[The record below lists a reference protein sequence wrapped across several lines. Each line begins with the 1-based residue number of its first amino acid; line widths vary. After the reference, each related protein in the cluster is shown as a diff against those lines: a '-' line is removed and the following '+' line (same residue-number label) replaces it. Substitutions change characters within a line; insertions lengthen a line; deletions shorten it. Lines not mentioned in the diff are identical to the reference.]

1 MQNKGITLSHYLVFL
16 QIHKPLLKI
25 YDEDIIHTASGGAND
40 HFFDYCAGIALKLEN
55 PCYPLQQTVGNIF
68 RA

>member
-1 MQNKGITLSHYLVFL
+1 MFCLKGLCNKDIAVLG
-16 QIHKPLLKI
+16 HKLLLKI

-40 HFFDYCAGIALKLEN
+40 HFFDDCAGIAFKLEN
-55 PCYPLQQTVGNIF
+55 PCYPLQHTIGNIF